1 MENLVLLDELAVR
14 FGSYLPSLV
23 GALAILLLGWIV
35 ALLVAAVVRGAL
47 HRTTLDERIA
57 EWLLGSHAVK
67 GLEIERW
74 ISKIVFYFILLFTL
88 VAFFETLGLTLVAE
102 SLDNFLGQ
110 FSAYFP
116 RLFEAGFVLLLAWVV
131 ASALRLVVSR
141 VLGLAKIDKQLEVQA
156 GVRRE
161 KGTPLAKTLSDAVYW
176 LVFLLFLPAL
186 LDALALEGLLEPVQG
201 MTNEILNF
209 LPNLLGAGL
218 LLLVGWLIARIVQRV
233 VANLLAAVRVDD
245 LSDRV
250 GLTPFLGSQTLS
262 GVLGVVAYILVFI
275 PVLIASLNT
284 LGLDAITNPASNML
298 NIILAAVPAIFAAGL
313 VIVFALLI
321 GRVVAGLVTNLLANI
336 GFDKVL
342 ARLGIG
348 EKAAK
353 QRSPSEVVGYVVFV
367 GIILFALI
375 EALGLLGFDV
385 LAELTAEFIVFSG
398 HILFGLVIFA
408 IGLYL
413 ANVASKTVGAGKS
426 RQADFLAFVAKIS
439 ILVFAGAMALRQMG
453 LANEIINIAFSLMVG
468 SVAVAIALALGL
480 GGRDVAARYLDEW
493 VRLMK
498 KKKK

>member
-1 MENLVLLDELAVR
+1 MENLVLLDQLAAR
-14 FGSYLPSLV
+14 FGAYLPNLV

-35 ALLVAAVVRGAL
+35 ALLVAGIIRGAL

-57 EWLLGSHAVK
+57 EWLLGSNVVK

-74 ISKIVFYFILLFTL
+74 ISKLVFYFILLFTL

-110 FSAYFP
+110 FSSYFP
-116 RLFEAGFVLLLAWVV
+116 RLFEAGFVLLLAWIV
-131 ASALRLVVSR
+131 ANALRLVVSR

-156 GVRRE
+156 GIRRE
-161 KGTPLAKTLSDAVYW
+161 KGAPLAKTLADAVYW

-209 LPNLLGAGL
+209 LPNILAAGL
-218 LLLVGWLIARIVQRV
+218 LLLVGWFIARIVQRV
-233 VANLLAAVRVDD
+233 VSNLLEAVRVDD

-250 GLTPFLGSQTLS
+250 GLTPFLGSKTLS
-262 GVLGVVAYILVFI
+262 GVLGSVSYFLVFI
-275 PVLIASLNT
+275 PVLISSLNA

-313 VIVFALLI
+313 VMIFALI
-321 GRVVAGLVTNLLANI
+321 VGRVVSRLVTNLLENI
-336 GFDKVL
+336 GFDNMLV
-342 ARLGIG
+342 RLGIG
-348 EKAAK
+348 EKETK
-353 QRSPSEVVGYVVFV
+353 RWNPSEVVGYVVLV
-367 GIILFALI
+367 GINLFALI

-413 ANVASKTVGAGKS
+413 ANVASKTIEAGKS
-426 RQADFLAFVAKIS
+426 RQADFLALVARIA
-439 ILVFAGAMALRQMG
+439 ILIFAGAMALRQMG
-453 LANEIINIAFSLMVG
+453 LANEIINIAFALLVG
-468 SVAVAIALALGL
+468 SVAVAFALALGL
-480 GGRDVAARYLDEW
+480 GGRDVAARHLDEW
-493 VRLMK
+493 LHSMK
-498 KKKK
+498 KKKR